1 MKRTKYKRQCNERKA
16 KEKKK
21 KKKKCAWK
29 CLSNMKNPMLLLA
42 YAENKLP
49 IIAQNNYLFCPL
61 ELLFLYALP

>member
-1 MKRTKYKRQCNERKA
+1 MQMNERQKR
-16 KEKKK
+16 KKK
-21 KKKKCAWK
+21 ERRSVLRNAY
-29 CLSNMKNPMLLLA
+29 LFNMKNPMLLLA